1 MPFRIVLDTL
11 LRISPEEIGISCGS
25 EQTCRRRVILFNFFP
40 IWTFGGVYI
49 YGYELGAPVFAH
61 LHELLSFKFSKAEMF
76 FSIFN
81 ILYRCFYHLM
91 TSVNF
96 FKDRVFATCEW
107 NDWERERVRVFSSRW
122 SHCGYTTIET
132 LWLFFQG
139 KKRRFF
145 NRWSNFTK
153 QQRERRRAFVGSL
166 ERMLVSSMLNNWK
179 QYVKENK
186 ALRWVG
192 RSWVTLELLL
202 HVVKWPNCWRARA
215 WVERHDRFSLA
226 KLFSCKISV
235 HDPLV
240 ALNYSCNLEPF
251 ANTENWFL
259 LSCAIE

>member
-1 MPFRIVLDTL
+1 MAMNLELQFLHICTNYSISNFRRLKCFFLYSKFCTDVFTVSCKLFQRPRVCY
-11 LRISPEEIGISCGS
+11 LRMKWLRGRES
-25 EQTCRRRVILFNFFP
+25 E
-40 IWTFGGVYI
+40 W
-49 YGYELGAPVFAH
+49 
-61 LHELLSFKFSKAEMF
+61 
-76 FSIFN
+76 
-81 ILYRCFYHLM
+81 
-91 TSVNF
+91 
-96 FKDRVFATCEW
+96 
-107 NDWERERVRVFSSRW
+107 VFSSRW

-132 LWLFFQG
+132 LWFFFQG

-179 QYVKENK
+179 QHVKENK

-215 WVERHDRFSLA
+215 WVERPDRFSLA

-251 ANTENWFL
+251 ANTENWSL

>member
-1 MPFRIVLDTL
+1 MI
-11 LRISPEEIGISCGS
+11 
-25 EQTCRRRVILFNFFP
+25 
-40 IWTFGGVYI
+40 
-49 YGYELGAPVFAH
+49 
-61 LHELLSFKFSKAEMF
+61 
-76 FSIFN
+76 
-81 ILYRCFYHLM
+81 
-91 TSVNF
+91 
-96 FKDRVFATCEW
+96 
-107 NDWERERVRVFSSRW
+107 ERERESEWVFSSRW

-259 LSCAIE
+259 LSWAIEWEFVKDSLRLRILKALTRVLSLHAGAKKFSWFRRRITSLREKWWIAGCLPWRWLTSERKRELIGPGGVQSKWQLLGSSSQIKGLRT

>member
-107 NDWERERVRVFSSRW
+107 NDWERERVSESS
-122 SHCGYTTIET
+122 HQGEVIVVTQQLKPCGSS
-132 LWLFFQG
+132 FRG
-139 KKRRFF
+139 KSAGSSTDGQILLNSKG
-145 NRWSNFTK
+145 
-153 QQRERRRAFVGSL
+153 REEEPL
-166 ERMLVSSMLNNWK
+166 LV
-179 QYVKENK
+179 
-186 ALRWVG
+186 
-192 RSWVTLELLL
+192 
-202 HVVKWPNCWRARA
+202 P
-215 WVERHDRFSLA
+215 
-226 KLFSCKISV
+226 
-235 HDPLV
+235 
-240 ALNYSCNLEPF
+240 
-251 ANTENWFL
+251 
-259 LSCAIE
+259 

>member
-1 MPFRIVLDTL
+1 MAMNWELQFLHICTNYSLSNFRKLK
-11 LRISPEEIGISCGS
+11 C
-25 EQTCRRRVILFNFFP
+25 FFL
-40 IWTFGGVYI
+40 Y
-49 YGYELGAPVFAH
+49 
-61 LHELLSFKFSKAEMF
+61 
-76 FSIFN
+76 SIF
-81 ILYRCFYHLM
+81 C
-91 TSVNF
+91 T
-96 FKDRVFATCEW
+96 DVFTISWRLLLANEMI
-107 NDWERERVRVFSSRW
+107 ERVRVFSSKW
-122 SHCGYTTIET
+122 NHCGYTTIET

-215 WVERHDRFSLA
+215 WVERPDRFSLA

>member
-25 EQTCRRRVILFNFFP
+25 EQTCRRRVILFKFFP

-49 YGYELGAPVFAH
+49 FGYELGAPVFAH
-61 LHELLSFKFSKAEMF
+61 LHELTL
-76 FSIFN
+76 N
-81 ILYRCFYHLM
+81 
-91 TSVNF
+91 
-96 FKDRVFATCEW
+96 EW

-122 SHCGYTTIET
+122 NHCGYTTIET

-192 RSWVTLELLL
+192 RSWVTLELFL

-215 WVERHDRFSLA
+215 WVERPDRFSLA

-240 ALNYSCNLEPF
+240 ALN
-251 ANTENWFL
+251 
-259 LSCAIE
+259 